1 MGDNHKERRRFS
13 RVDARLVGG
22 LHEPLK
28 KVPENTIIT
37 RNISESGLYCDCEV
51 PFEVFTIVQL
61 RLLVSFPKPSKGKTQ
76 EIICEGIVVRCA
88 EDGHDSSMP
97 YAIAIHFLD
106 VSERDRD
113 LLRKLVAMEQAKKN

>member
-1 MGDNHKERRRFS
+1 MGDNQKERRRFS
-13 RVDARLVGG
+13 RVDARLAGG

-28 KVPENTIIT
+28 KVSENTIIT

-76 EIICEGIVVRCA
+76 EIIFEGIVVRCV

-106 VSERDRD
+106 VSEGDRD